1 MNDRPERPM
10 RRTTFPVILSLAAL
24 TGCGAGERG
33 GDVELSTLLAPG
45 VSTEELARRVAQ
57 FAPAEIDFD
66 DSTLEP
72 WEREV
77 LTRLVAASDLMQEI
91 FLIQVSPRNPE
102 WRARLERTRGEGRE
116 DALAYF
122 DIMAGPWDRLD
133 HDNPFLAFG
142 EKPAGAGYYPADLTR
157 EEFENWLRSHP
168 EDRQR
173 FTDYFSVIR
182 RDKGNLVAIP
192 YSAEYRKQLERA
204 AELLRE
210 AAAISRNESLARYLE
225 ARAAAFL
232 SDDYFESDMAWM
244 DLDSRIEPTIG
255 PYEVYEDR
263 LMGYKAAFESFL
275 TVADPA
281 ASAELARL
289 KDAMPELERRL
300 PYDDRYKNLNRG
312 FESPIRV
319 VDVVYTA
326 GDTRAGTQTIAFNL
340 PNDERVREAKGSKK
354 VMLRNVMR
362 AKFDKVLARIGG
374 EVLVP
379 ELQSQLAFQPWFIRV
394 LMHELA
400 HGLGP
405 GTITLPSGTKT
416 TVNQAL
422 QDRYSAIEEAK
433 ADAAGLHSLT
443 VLAEKGHYDQE
454 FVRQAFLGHIADL
467 FRSVRFGANNAHGMA
482 GLIQFNYLMDKGA
495 ITHDAASGRFD
506 ADYGK
511 LVAAN
516 RELARELL
524 TLQAEGSY
532 EKAGALLERYGKIRP
547 EMQAALDRLAGVV
560 PVDIRPHYTVLEKM
574 ARW

>member
-1 MNDRPERPM
+1 MK
-10 RRTTFPVILSLAAL
+10 RTTFPAILLSLTVLA
-24 TGCGAGERG
+24 GCGAGERG
-33 GDVELSTLLAPG
+33 GGTEMSDLLTDG
-45 VSTEELARRVAQ
+45 VSAEELARRVAQ

-66 DSTLEP
+66 DTTLEP

-91 FLIQVSPRNPE
+91 FLIQVSPQNPE
-102 WRARLERTRGEGRE
+102 WRARLERARGVGRDE
-116 DALAYF
+116 ALAYF

-133 HDNPFLAFG
+133 SNRPFLQFG
-142 EKPAGAGYYPADLTR
+142 DKPAGAGYYPADLTR
-157 EEFENWLRSHP
+157 EALESWLQSHP

-173 FTDYFSVIR
+173 FTEYFSVIR

-192 YSAEYRKQLERA
+192 YSVEYRKPLEQA
-204 AELLRE
+204 AALLRE
-210 AAAISRNESLARYLE
+210 AAALSRNESLARYLE
-225 ARAAAFL
+225 ARAVAFL
-232 SDDYFESDMAWM
+232 SDNYFESDMAWM

-300 PYDDRYKNLNRG
+300 PLADRHKNLDRG

-354 VMLRNVMR
+354 VMLRNVMH
-362 AKFDKVLARIGG
+362 AKFDKVLAPIGG
-374 EVLVP
+374 TVLVP
-379 ELQSQLAFQPWFIRV
+379 ELQSQLAFQPWFVRV

-405 GTITLPSGTKT
+405 GTITLPSGART

-443 VLAEKGHYDQE
+443 VLAEKGFYDQE

-467 FRSVRFGANNAHGMA
+467 FRSVRFGANQAHGMA
-482 GLIQFNYLMDKGA
+482 GLIQFNYLLEQGA
-495 ITHDAASGRFD
+495 ITHDAASGRFN

-516 RELARELL
+516 RALAGELL

-532 EKAGALLERYGKIRP
+532 EKAGAMLERYGKVRP
-547 EMQAALDRLAGVV
+547 EMQGALERLAGVV
-560 PVDIRPHYTVLEKM
+560 PVDIRPRYMVREKLQS
-574 ARW
+574 

>member
-1 MNDRPERPM
+1 MNRSILP
-10 RRTTFPVILSLAAL
+10 IILLSLTTLA
-24 TGCGAGERG
+24 GCGAGERG
-33 GDVELSTLLAPG
+33 GAAEMSELLAEG
-45 VSTEELARRVAQ
+45 VTPQELERRVGQ
-57 FAPAEIDFD
+57 FAPAAIDFED
-66 DSTLEP
+66 TTLEP
-72 WEREV
+72 WERAV
-77 LTRLVAASDLMQEI
+77 LSRLVAASDLMQEI
-91 FLIQVSPRNPE
+91 FLLQVSAQNPA
-102 WRARLERTRGEGRE
+102 WRADLERANGAGRAE
-116 DALAYF
+116 AVAYF
-122 DIMAGPWDRLD
+122 EIMAGPWDRLD
-133 HDNPFLAFG
+133 ENRPFLRAG
-142 EKPAGAGYYPADLTR
+142 AKPAGAGYYPADLSR
-157 EEFENWLRSHP
+157 GALESWLQSHP

-192 YSAEYRKQLERA
+192 YSVEYRAQLERA
-204 AELLRE
+204 AGLLRE
-210 AAAISRNESLARYLE
+210 AADLSENASLTRYLE

-232 SDDYFESDMAWM
+232 SDNYFESDMAWM
-244 DLDSRIEPTIG
+244 DLDSRLEPTIG
-255 PYEVYEDR
+255 PYEVYEDQ

-289 KDAMPELERRL
+289 KDAMPELERSL
-300 PYDDRYKNLNRG
+300 PLADRHKNLERG

-354 VMLRNVMR
+354 VMLRNVMH
-362 AKFDKVLARIGG
+362 AKFDKVLTPIGA
-374 EVLVP
+374 EVLTP
-379 ELQSQLAFQPWFIRV
+379 ELQSHLAFQPWFVRV

-405 GTITLPSGTKT
+405 GTITLPSGART

-443 VLAEKGHYDQE
+443 VLAAKGFYDEE

-467 FRSVRFGANNAHGMA
+467 FRSVRFGTNSAHGMA
-482 GLIQFNYLMDKGA
+482 GLIQFNYLVERGA
-495 ITHDAASGRFD
+495 ATYDEATGHYD
-506 ADYGK
+506 ADYDK

-532 EKAGALLERYGKIRP
+532 EKAGQMLEQYGTMRP
-547 EMQAALDRLAGVV
+547 EMQSVIDRLAGNV
-560 PVDIRPHYTVLEKM
+560 PVDIRPQYTVLEKL
-574 ARW
+574 AGW

>member
-1 MNDRPERPM
+1 MKRIIELP
-10 RRTTFPVILSLAAL
+10 LLLLLLLAPLA
-24 TGCGAGERG
+24 GCGAG
-33 GDVELSTLLAPG
+33 GDSAEMSDLLADG
-45 VSTEELARRVAQ
+45 ISVEDLSRRVAQ

-66 DSTLEP
+66 DSVLEP

-77 LTRLVAASDLMQEI
+77 LTRLIEASDIMQEL
-91 FLIQVSPRNPE
+91 FLTQVSPRNPE
-102 WRARLERTRGEGRE
+102 WRSRLERARGEGRE
-116 DALAYF
+116 AALAYF

-133 HDNPFLAFG
+133 RNRPFLNFG

-157 EEFENWLRSHP
+157 EDLEEWLRSHP

-173 FTDYFSVIR
+173 FTDYFSLIR
-182 RDKGNLVAIP
+182 REKGNLIAVP
-192 YSAEYRKQLERA
+192 YSVAYREQLERA
-204 AELLRE
+204 ASLLRE
-210 AAAISRNESLARYLE
+210 AARHSENESLTRYLE

-281 ASAELARL
+281 ASAELERL

-300 PYDDRYKNLNRG
+300 PYADRYKNLDRG

-326 GDTRAGTQTIAFNL
+326 GDTRAGSQTIAFNL
-340 PNDERVREAKGSKK
+340 PNDVRVQEQKGSKK
-354 VMLRNVMR
+354 VMLRNVMQ
-362 AKFDKVLARIGG
+362 AKFDKVLSRIGA

-379 ELQSQLAFQPWFIRV
+379 ELQPHLAFQPWFVRV

-405 GTITLPSGTKT
+405 STITLPSGAQT
-416 TVNQAL
+416 TVHQAL
-422 QDRYSAIEEAK
+422 QDRNSALEEAK

-443 VLAEKGHYDQE
+443 VLASMGHYDEE

-467 FRSVRFGANNAHGMA
+467 FRSVRFGTNSAHGMA
-482 GLIQFNYLMDKGA
+482 GLIQFNYLVEKGA
-495 ITHDAASGRFD
+495 VTHDAETGRFD
-506 ADYGK
+506 ADYRK

-516 RELARELL
+516 RDLAREIL
-524 TLQAEGSY
+524 TIQAEGSY
-532 EKAGALLERYGKIRP
+532 EKAGEILEKYGTIRP
-547 EMQAALDRLAGVV
+547 EMQAAIDRLAGVV
-560 PVDIRPHYTVLEKM
+560 PVDIRPQYKVLEKI
-574 ARW
+574 ANW